1 MSIQI
6 VILGLLKEKKYHPY
20 EMKKVI
26 IEHKWDQLFPVTD
39 GNLYHAIRKLE
50 KHNWIQA
57 EKQEQVNNRPNR
69 TVYQITEEGKNQ
81 LSEEIVEV
89 FKKRMPEPR
98 SLYPALL
105 FIESSEV
112 PKAAEYINAWISDLK
127 TEIQSEHD
135 YQAVIP
141 NLIQE
146 HYKGLNSFYM
156 NWLMKILNALEEKS
170 KTEGG

>member
-6 VILGLLKEKKYHPY
+6 VILGLLEEQAYHPY

-26 IEHKWDQLFPVTD
+26 LENKWDRLFPVTD

-50 KHNWIQA
+50 KHKWIEA

-69 TVYQITEEGKNQ
+69 TIYRLTPEGKSQ
-81 LSEEIVEV
+81 LSNEIYEV
-89 FKKRMPEPR
+89 FNQRSLEPR

-105 FIESSEV
+105 FIHSANV
-112 PKAAEYINAWISDLK
+112 PKITELIEMWISELK
-127 TEIQSEHD
+127 AEIEDQNVYQSE
-135 YQAVIP
+135 IP

-146 HYKGLNSFYM
+146 HYLGLNEHYM
-156 NWLMKILNALEEKS
+156 NWLLKILQVLKS
-170 KTEGG
+170 E

>member
-1 MSIQI
+1 MSMQI
-6 VILGLLKEKKYHPY
+6 VILGLLKKKEYHPY

-26 IEHKWDQLFPVTD
+26 LEHKWDQLFPVTD

-50 KHNWIQA
+50 KHKWIQA
-57 EKQEQVNNRPNR
+57 EKQEQVNNRPSR

-81 LSEEIVEV
+81 LSEEIIEV

-105 FIESSEV
+105 FIESPEVPAAAEHIKSWISELKAESEV
-112 PKAAEYINAWISDLK
+112 K
-127 TEIQSEHD
+127 HD
-135 YQAVIP
+135 YQDVIP

-146 HYKGLNSFYM
+146 HYKGLNEFYM
-156 NWLMKILNALEEKS
+156 NWLNEILDALES
-170 KTEGG
+170 V

>member
-26 IEHKWDQLFPVTD
+26 LEHKWDELFPVTD
-39 GNLYHAIRKLE
+39 GNIYHAIRKLE
-50 KHNWIQA
+50 KHKWIHA

-69 TVYQITEEGKNQ
+69 TVYKITEEGKNQ
-81 LSEEIVEV
+81 LSEEIIEV

-105 FIESSEV
+105 FVQSSQV
-112 PKAAEYINAWISDLK
+112 PEAAEHIKNWISDLK
-127 TEIQSEHD
+127 AEVKVQHD

-146 HYKGLNSFYM
+146 HYKGLNEFYM
-156 NWLMKILNALEEKS
+156 NWLTKILQVLESPDER
-170 KTEGG
+170 